1 MQAGPAGQSSN
12 SHNHQQGAA
21 QQVQEGAHVIRRNE
35 LAGGQQDHPQQEGD
49 TEGGHGSHAP
59 ELFGTHR
66 LGLLEVIA
74 EAQYPHKWRV
84 FATVACGS
92 FMATIDLSVVNLAL
106 PSLRDQFGIDLAQVE
121 WVVLTYLLVITSLL
135 LTMGR
140 LADLMGR
147 ARLYNLG
154 FVVFTIGSILCGASP
169 TILALILFRVIQA
182 VGASMLISSATAVL
196 LDAFPTSQRG
206 QVMGLNGTIFSA
218 GAMVG
223 PSLGG
228 VLLTYFGWRAIFLVN
243 VPIGILGMVLA
254 FRFLPRQ
261 AGTRGIRFDVL
272 GSVLVGL
279 AIVSLLLAVNQGQQ
293 QGWTFLVIVL
303 AGLTVALIAAFVARE
318 LTAKEPLLR
327 FGLFRTPGY
336 TNAMI
341 AQAMS
346 SLGNAS
352 NLFLLPFFLVSIQGR
367 SEAQA
372 GTIIIASSITSFI
385 VQPLGGWLA
394 DRFEVR
400 YVASFGLAIVIV
412 GYWLYSGVDAAWSA
426 TDVVLRLIV
435 TSIGMG
441 MFMSPNANAAYRY
454 VVPQERGLAVGTMAF
469 VRNLGFT
476 VGTAVAGS
484 VWTLRRAADAQALGL
499 DPASKQAGVAGL
511 HDTFLIVAAL
521 IFVALLASLA
531 RPRTAEQRY
540 DLVSPRPL
548 AGEG

>member
-1 MQAGPAGQSSN
+1 
-12 SHNHQQGAA
+12 
-21 QQVQEGAHVIRRNE
+21 
-35 LAGGQQDHPQQEGD
+35 
-49 TEGGHGSHAP
+49 
-59 ELFGTHR
+59 
-66 LGLLEVIA
+66 LLEVMS
-74 EAQYPHKWRV
+74 EPEYPHKWRV

-140 LADLMGR
+140 LADLVGR

-154 FVVFTIGSILCGASP
+154 FVVFTVGSILCGLSP
-169 TILALILFRVIQA
+169 TILALILFRMIQA

-196 LDAFPTSQRG
+196 LDAFPASQRG
-206 QVMGLNGTIFSA
+206 QIMGFNGTIFSA

-228 VLLTYFGWRAIFLVN
+228 VLLTYFGWRSIFLVN
-243 VPIGILGMVLA
+243 VPIGILGMILA

-261 AGTRGIRFDVL
+261 PGVRGVRFDVL
-272 GSVLVGL
+272 GSILVGL
-279 AIVSLLLAVNQGQQ
+279 AIVALLLTVNQGQQ
-293 QGWTFLVIVL
+293 QGWTLLVELL
-303 AGLTVALIAAFVARE
+303 AAATVALIAGFVLRE
-318 LTAKEPLLR
+318 FTASEPLLR

-336 TNAMI
+336 TSAML

-372 GTIIIASSITSFI
+372 GTIIIAGSITSFL
-385 VQPLGGWLA
+385 VQPIGGWLA

-400 YVASFGLAIVIV
+400 YVASSGLAIVIV
-412 GYWLYSGVDAAWSA
+412 GYWLYSGVNAAWSA
-426 TDVVLRLIV
+426 TDVVLRLV
-435 TSIGMG
+435 LMSIGFG
-441 MFMSPNANAAYRY
+441 MFMSPNASAAYRY
-454 VVPQERGLAVGTMAF
+454 VAPVERGLAVGTMAF

-484 VWTLRRAADAQALGL
+484 VWTLRRAAYAQALGVHA
-499 DPASKQAGVAGL
+499 ASKQAGVAGL
-511 HDTFLIVAAL
+511 HDTFLIVAGL
-521 IFVALLASLA
+521 IFLALLASLA
-531 RPRTAEQRY
+531 RPTGIAPPRSETGAPAPE
-540 DLVSPRPL
+540 LVTTHR
-548 AGEG
+548 